1 MVWNSYQKCY
11 ILACYLLIN
20 RLFVTKIHMQTYFKH
35 IVVGPNQKIF
45 SQPQS
50 GHRRS
55 HESISVRNSLIPQ
68 KPALAQIVWLS
79 GQVLLTNLIRI
90 ALVYT
95 TSKIHHQVTNLL
107 TKKDVAK
114 PKKFLYFVSVFSDIF
129 FPKYI
134 IRHYHFLVRLASSL
148 LDHSYNSFF
157 LVFLLFFLQNPE
169 ALKYLAT

>member
-1 MVWNSYQKCY
+1 MYIDQIMVLQNRQKTVQVSSELSTCKTEIVRVLYKVRNLYQKDY

-20 RLFVTKIHMQTYFKH
+20 CLFVTKIHVQTQFKH

-114 PKKFLYFVSVFSDIF
+114 PKKFFVLCLCV
-129 FPKYI
+129 
-134 IRHYHFLVRLASSL
+134 
-148 LDHSYNSFF
+148 
-157 LVFLLFFLQNPE
+157 Q
-169 ALKYLAT
+169 

>member
-1 MVWNSYQKCY
+1 
-11 ILACYLLIN
+11 
-20 RLFVTKIHMQTYFKH
+20 MQTQFKH

-50 GHRRS
+50 GHCRV
-55 HESISVRNSLIPQ
+55 HEAISFRNSLSLQ
-68 KPALAQIVWLS
+68 KPVLAQIV

-129 FPKYI
+129 SQNTLLDTI
-134 IRHYHFLVRLASSL
+134 TFLSKQQISTKDVSSL
-148 LDHSYNSFF
+148 LNPR
-157 LVFLLFFLQNPE
+157 LFEIVLQEFQHFCN
-169 ALKYLAT
+169 